1 MPLAPPVASVQGSH
15 PASRQ
20 TATETDQL
28 SARTLLECAGFRGQ
42 AAPVE
47 HPPAV
52 GLLSAHTPQR
62 DPSVAAVSFIGG
74 SGAHDVG
81 ELSPQVAIDRV
92 MVESAAGDEHCQQIR
107 FRCDTGRSG
116 RCSRAG
122 TRPSRVAARRT
133 QRRRTSGVRS
143 ASCAW
148 LPLGRQI
155 AVAAGLPA
163 LQSLGPLAT
172 LELAGLVVR
181 RRWRIALK

>member
-1 MPLAPPVASVQGSH
+1 MPLAPPFASVQGSP

-20 TATETDQL
+20 RQPKIDQL
-28 SARTLLECAGFRGQ
+28 SARTLLPCVGFRGR

-62 DPSVAAVSFIGG
+62 APSVAAVSFIGG
-74 SGAHDVG
+74 SGDHDVG

-92 MVESAAGDEHCQQIR
+92 MVESAAGDEHRQQIR

-122 TRPSRVAARRT
+122 TDRPASPLDGLSDVELRASRRFLRVASARST
-133 QRRRTSGVRS
+133 RS
-143 ASCAW
+143 RWPQACLRSSC
-148 LPLGRQI
+148 
-155 AVAAGLPA
+155 
-163 LQSLGPLAT
+163 LA
-172 LELAGLVVR
+172 R
-181 RRWRIALK
+181 WRRWN